1 MRIARSHSSSLRIGM
16 VCFSTLGGS
25 GVVASEIGAALGR
38 RGHRVCFLSD
48 KPPVR
53 LDLSG
58 PNVSFCEVPLLDYP
72 LLAQRSY
79 ALALTAKM
87 IEVARTEEL
96 DLFHV
101 HYAIPHA
108 VGAYLARQ
116 VLGKRAPKTIT
127 TLHGTDVTLVGADPK
142 FQPLVRFVVGASDAI
157 TAPSHYL
164 AEAAHTHLGLSRDV
178 AIEVIPNF
186 VDTRRF
192 SPPASENARGGS
204 HGNRPRVL
212 THVSSFRPLKRVED
226 VVRVFAVIASE
237 FPARLDLVGD
247 GPERPRI
254 EALVHVLNLD
264 SRVRFLGERSQ
275 LVDLLQESD
284 VFLFPSQSESFGLA
298 ALEAMACGVPVVAS
312 AVGGI
317 AEVVRHGEAGFL
329 AAVGDVAAM
338 AGHVRRLLTDDELH
352 ARLSRRARELA
363 ETRFPTEPA
372 VDRYEAAY
380 RRVLGDGLPRAS
392 SSSRPRSS

>member
-1 MRIARSHSSSLRIGM
+1 MRMARSSSPSLRIGM

-25 GVVASEIGAALGR
+25 GVVASEIGMALGR

-48 KPPVR
+48 KPPMR

-58 PNVSFCEVPLLDYP
+58 PNLSFCEVPLLDYP

-87 IEVARTEEL
+87 IEVARAEVL

-108 VGAYLARQ
+108 VSAHLARQ
-116 VLGKRAPKTIT
+116 VLGERAPKTIT

-142 FQPLVRFVVGASDAI
+142 FQPLVRFVVGASDAL
-157 TAPSHYL
+157 TTPSRYL
-164 AEAAHTHLGLSRDV
+164 ADAAYNHLGLPRDM

-192 SPPASENARGGS
+192 SPRASENPLGGS
-204 HGNRPRVL
+204 RGNRPHVL

-226 VVRVFAVIASE
+226 VVRVFAAIESE
-237 FPARLDLVGD
+237 FPSRLDLVGD

-254 EALVHVLNLD
+254 EALVHALD
-264 SRVRFLGERSQ
+264 LDTRVRFLGERSH
-275 LVDLLQESD
+275 LVELLQESD
-284 VFLFPSQSESFGLA
+284 VFLLPSQTESFGLA

-312 AVGGI
+312 DVGGI

-338 AGHVRRLLTDDELH
+338 AGHVRRLFADDELH
-352 ARLSRRARELA
+352 ARLARRARELA

-380 RRVLGDGLPRAS
+380 RRVLGDCLPRAS
-392 SSSRPRSS
+392 SSSRPGSS

>member
-1 MRIARSHSSSLRIGM
+1 
-16 VCFSTLGGS
+16 
-25 GVVASEIGAALGR
+25 
-38 RGHRVCFLSD
+38 
-48 KPPVR
+48 
-53 LDLSG
+53 
-58 PNVSFCEVPLLDYP
+58 
-72 LLAQRSY
+72 
-79 ALALTAKM
+79 
-87 IEVARTEEL
+87 
-96 DLFHV
+96 
-101 HYAIPHA
+101 
-108 VGAYLARQ
+108 
-116 VLGKRAPKTIT
+116 
-127 TLHGTDVTLVGADPK
+127 
-142 FQPLVRFVVGASDAI
+142 
-157 TAPSHYL
+157 
-164 AEAAHTHLGLSRDV
+164 
-178 AIEVIPNF
+178 
-186 VDTRRF
+186 
-192 SPPASENARGGS
+192 
-204 HGNRPRVL
+204 L